1 MTISD
6 WMPTLKTKVA
16 EISGLEQVHT
26 MDELPGT
33 LQVFPSAII
42 TVTGGG
48 FDYSVG
54 GPCIDIHEVQITIY
68 LAAQIL
74 PEANALALPFIAGM
88 RDKLAANIRLGGLV
102 DHILPAEGRTYDGPG
117 AVRYGDKEHTG
128 IIFRYLLK
136 ENVSGDFT
144 VSA

>member
-1 MTISD
+1 MAITD

-16 EISGLEQVHT
+16 EIRGLVQIHT

-42 TVTGGG
+42 TVIAGA
-48 FDYSVG
+48 FEYSVG
-54 GPCIDIHEVQITIY
+54 GPCIDLHEVQITIF
-68 LAAQIL
+68 LANQVL
-74 PEANALALPFIAGM
+74 PEANALALPFIAGI
-88 RDKLAANIRLGGLV
+88 RDKLAANIKLAALV
-102 DHILPAEGRTYDGPG
+102 DHILPADGRTYDGPG

-128 IIFRYLLK
+128 IIFRYMVK
-136 ENVSGDFT
+136 ENVTGDFT